1 MPLGRLAAAV
11 IRLAVRL
18 LRKMPRLLL
27 RVLNI
32 ALNPKGHLRQL
43 ALVIVVQ
50 IVSSALRVL
59 RQRVLLDKTARKQQ
73 NALSYEEW
81 LLYQEEIDEKSR
93 QDESNVITDAEFFAQ
108 LNQRRETYEHLQ
120 ETGDEYGLMFRL
132 RSELMRRHAGGAG
145 YNRDG
150 STWLRKHAV
159 ARDRIEQF
167 QQSVCKALRYIGSGE
182 APDSARPAQRLAFIN
197 ETRHAFGRTALLLSG
212 GAAFGVKHLGVI
224 AALRREQL
232 LPRIVCGT
240 SAGSIVAAAV
250 CVRNERE
257 LLELVEDRG
266 VMNLLCSLKFF
277 GLRRGDSA
285 TNLVRSS
292 ASYVQ
297 SAVEWDVSRGRK
309 HMKSTQNLLDSSVLQ
324 QTIVELIGGDITFLD
339 AFDRTGRVLNITVTR
354 SDGRAPPL
362 LCNYMTTP
370 HLLVYSASLAS
381 CAIPGVFAPVEL
393 MAKGRDGQHEPY
405 FKTGGW
411 RWTDGGLQADLPKE
425 RLTEL
430 FNVNQFIVSQVNPL
444 APLFIPVG
452 GTGLP
457 WLEEVNVFL
466 KHQLVGWVQ
475 GASKLW
481 SGKLV
486 RPGGFRGVDFVLQDY
501 EGTVTIRPHWSL
513 TELRNFLANFDER
526 RIGQYMDDG
535 ERATWPQ
542 LPLIRSLCEV
552 EFCLDEVAASL
563 QRQMASARLSAARAH
578 DHGKLPSYV
587 DLQAYGGK
595 VEASSTSSSIANFQA
610 GPDAGSRADSFVRR
624 PNGAPVAD
632 DHRLTKHKLPGVA
645 SFASLV
651 SLAALDDDAVELEN
665 GESLGMGPFAS

>member
-1 MPLGRLAAAV
+1 
-11 IRLAVRL
+11 
-18 LRKMPRLLL
+18 
-27 RVLNI
+27 
-32 ALNPKGHLRQL
+32 
-43 ALVIVVQ
+43 
-50 IVSSALRVL
+50 
-59 RQRVLLDKTARKQQ
+59 
-73 NALSYEEW
+73 
-81 LLYQEEIDEKSR
+81 
-93 QDESNVITDAEFFAQ
+93 
-108 LNQRRETYEHLQ
+108 
-120 ETGDEYGLMFRL
+120 
-132 RSELMRRHAGGAG
+132 MRRHAGGAG

-354 SDGRAPPL
+354 SDGKSSTAALQLHDHTASACL
-362 LCNYMTTP
+362 LCLSRLVRHPWCLRSGRGSWPRDVTGSTSRTSRRAAGDGRTVVFRPICQGAP
-370 HLLVYSASLAS
+370 HRALQRQPVY
-381 CAIPGVFAPVEL
+381 
-393 MAKGRDGQHEPY
+393 
-405 FKTGGW
+405 
-411 RWTDGGLQADLPKE
+411 
-425 RLTEL
+425 RL
-430 FNVNQFIVSQVNPL
+430 SGQVNPL
-444 APLFIPVG
+444 APAVHPGLG
-452 GTGLP
+452 GTGRFGVDFV
-457 WLEEVNVFL
+457 LEEVNVFL
-466 KHQLVGWVQ
+466 KTSTSSSGGCKAPRSSGL
-475 GASKLW
+475 ASSCGRAL
-481 SGKLV
+481 
-486 RPGGFRGVDFVLQDY
+486 P
-501 EGTVTIRPHWSL
+501 
-513 TELRNFLANFDER
+513 R
-526 RIGQYMDDG
+526 R
-535 ERATWPQ
+535 
-542 LPLIRSLCEV
+542 
-552 EFCLDEVAASL
+552 
-563 QRQMASARLSAARAH
+563 RL
-578 DHGKLPSYV
+578 
-587 DLQAYGGK
+587 
-595 VEASSTSSSIANFQA
+595 EASSTSSSIANFETL
-610 GPDAGSRADSFVRR
+610 GLEDS
-624 PNGAPVAD
+624 
-632 DHRLTKHKLPGVA
+632 HRHDPSPGWPLLLLW
-645 SFASLV
+645 S
-651 SLAALDDDAVELEN
+651 
-665 GESLGMGPFAS
+665 P